1 MKGNWEP
8 RVLQALQTF
17 ENIELEYESERLKY
31 QTIQNRNYI
40 PDWVVTL
47 PSGRKVYIEAK
58 GYLRPD
64 DTVKLRRVKE
74 TYPEKDIRLVFEK
87 DNKFSKKSP
96 TRYSDWCRKYGFP
109 FCVGAIPE
117 DWFTE

>member
-1 MKGNWEP
+1 MKGKWEP
-8 RVLQALQTF
+8 QVLQMLDRVPD
-17 ENIELEYESERLKY
+17 IEYTYETERLKY

-47 PSGRKVYIEAK
+47 PDGRKVYIEAK

-74 TYPEKDIRLVFEK
+74 TYPEKDIRIVFEK
-87 DNKFSKKSP
+87 NNKFSKKSP
-96 TRYSDWCRKYGFP
+96 TRYSDWCEKYGFP
-109 FCVGAIPE
+109 YCIGAIPE
-117 DWFTE
+117 DWFR